1 MLKKDPTSKYKNK
14 LVNILRSW
22 NTAKKISPQLYRKI
36 YPTSEQIPKFYGLPK
51 IHKKDT
57 PLKPIVSSIGCIS
70 YPAAKFLSSVLNP
83 LKGKTK
89 HSIKNSEDFVKK
101 IEGLEIPPPRV
112 LVSYDVSALFTSIP
126 IEEAIR
132 VIHKRLSEDETLP
145 DRCELDVEQI
155 MTLLRFCLE
164 TTYFV
169 CNGVFYRQVQGAP
182 MGSPVSPAV
191 ADLMMEE
198 FEERALQNPPVV
210 PSVWFRYVDDTFT
223 VLPQNRIEEFTNYLN
238 SQNRS
243 IQFTIEEEEDCK
255 LAFLDTCIERL
266 EDGSLK
272 VNVYRKPT
280 HTDQYLNWESNH
292 HLEHKRSVVRTL
304 LRRAEHLVTDEEDR
318 RKEISHVKRVLKING
333 YKPWAFK
340 IPPKK
345 NKEPTEPSESTS
357 KKFPVKLPYIK
368 GASEAV
374 QRVLKNHGIPS
385 FHKPFNTIRNLLVRP
400 KDKNDPKKTCGII
413 YNISCPSCKETYI
426 GETGRNLETRLKE
439 HLDPKSSQS
448 AVQIHTQST
457 GHLFNQDSAKIIG
470 REDNKH
476 RRKILE
482 AIEIHKHQPQ
492 LNLNQGKSI
501 PRHSSNCCLTGI
513 PPVRRSA
520 NVTSLRKARRSHF
533 C

>member
-1 MLKKDPTSKYKNK
+1 
-14 LVNILRSW
+14 
-22 NTAKKISPQLYRKI
+22 
-36 YPTSEQIPKFYGLPK
+36 
-51 IHKKDT
+51 
-57 PLKPIVSSIGCIS
+57 
-70 YPAAKFLSSVLNP
+70 
-83 LKGKTK
+83 
-89 HSIKNSEDFVKK
+89 
-101 IEGLEIPPPRV
+101 
-112 LVSYDVSALFTSIP
+112 
-126 IEEAIR
+126 
-132 VIHKRLSEDETLP
+132 
-145 DRCELDVEQI
+145 
-155 MTLLRFCLE
+155 
-164 TTYFV
+164 
-169 CNGVFYRQVQGAP
+169 
-182 MGSPVSPAV
+182 
-191 ADLMMEE
+191 
-198 FEERALQNPPVV
+198 
-210 PSVWFRYVDDTFT
+210 
-223 VLPQNRIEEFTNYLN
+223 
-238 SQNRS
+238 
-243 IQFTIEEEEDCK
+243 
-255 LAFLDTCIERL
+255 
-266 EDGSLK
+266 
-272 VNVYRKPT
+272 
-280 HTDQYLNWESNH
+280 
-292 HLEHKRSVVRTL
+292 
-304 LRRAEHLVTDEEDR
+304 VTDEEDR

-374 QRVLKNHGIPS
+374 QRVFKNHGIPS

-470 REDNKH
+470 REDSKH

-501 PRHSSNCCLTGI
+501 PPTLLQLLSDGNSTCQTKR
-513 PPVRRSA
+513 
-520 NVTSLRKARRSHF
+520 
-533 C
+533 